1 MQGSTAN
8 TLTVNH
14 AGGMETSGVISDIHH
29 LKRFK
34 SPQYE
39 CMRACQVACHVSTL
53 KKLPLQIPYIQKR
66 NLQPPKKKDIK
77 GPITPPYTAKKA
89 ELMVQ
94 VLFLP
99 KSSPSKETTSASE
112 SVRHVFYPKAAFC
125 PPSTFKDPL

>member
-1 MQGSTAN
+1 MYEGVPGSVSRLN
-8 TLTVNH
+8 IKKNSPYKFLIYKK
-14 AGGMETSGVISDIHH
+14 ETYNP
-29 LKRFK
+29 
-34 SPQYE
+34 PQ
-39 CMRACQVACHVSTL
+39 
-53 KKLPLQIPYIQKR
+53 
-66 NLQPPKKKDIK
+66 KKDIK